1 MKYTTPYFCT
11 NVNNVRTPF
20 FQILVRMFCK
30 NVFFFQK
37 RMCCL
42 SYACSSLRKYSG
54 TICAMVNYSFE
65 LAPAPVFTASTE
77 LRKLSS
83 LHSVSWR

>member
-30 NVFFFQK
+30 NVFFFFK
-37 RMCCL
+37 N
-42 SYACSSLRKYSG
+42 ACAAYP
-54 TICAMVNYSFE
+54 M
-65 LAPAPVFTASTE
+65 PV
-77 LRKLSS
+77 
-83 LHSVSWR
+83 HP

>member
-30 NVFFFQK
+30 NVFFFSK
-37 RMCCL
+37 THVLPILCL
-42 SYACSSLRKYSG
+42 FIPEEIFRHNLCHGQLL
-54 TICAMVNYSFE
+54 I
-65 LAPAPVFTASTE
+65 
-77 LRKLSS
+77 
-83 LHSVSWR
+83 